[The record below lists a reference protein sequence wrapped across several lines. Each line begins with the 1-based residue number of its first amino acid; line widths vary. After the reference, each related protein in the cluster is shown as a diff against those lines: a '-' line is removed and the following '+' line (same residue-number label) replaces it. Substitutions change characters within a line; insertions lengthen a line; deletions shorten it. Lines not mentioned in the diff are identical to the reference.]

1 MFREK
6 LYTKKG
12 TNYHTL
18 CLQNADYFIFWSQQ
32 INFQACIESYFES
45 CMWVCMYKIMYN
57 FMLCI
62 YNFHISYSC
71 VLFLY
76 AFCFLFHIVWF
87 HTKKKSSQLDA
98 IRSNIYFI
106 LLWKNLAS
114 SEVFFKHCLYWIV
127 MKLFYFHVVF
137 SKLCFLNIS
146 MLRLRKV
153 HVLILFKGFNYIT
166 QMILWLLIN
175 MLE

>member
-1 MFREK
+1 MLKKDSEKRNNKMFREK

-62 YNFHISYSC
+62 YLTHVSY
-71 VLFLY
+71 FY
-76 AFCFLFHIVWF
+76 MHFAF
-87 HTKKKSSQLDA
+87 
-98 IRSNIYFI
+98 YFI
-106 LLWKNLAS
+106 LYNFTQRKKAASWMQLEAIYILYCSEKILLAMKYFLNTAFTELSWSYFIFMRYLAS
-114 SEVFFKHCLYWIV
+114 YVF
-127 MKLFYFHVVF
+127 
-137 SKLCFLNIS
+137 
-146 MLRLRKV
+146 
-153 HVLILFKGFNYIT
+153 
-166 QMILWLLIN
+166 
-175 MLE
+175 